1 MQSPA
6 PVPSATQVQVQGP
19 EQAQVQA
26 QAQGPARA
34 LAPVGGSRVLVAE
47 GLEAVLPSGAGVGPW
62 SGEIRAGE
70 QVLLLGPSGS
80 GKSTLLRVLAGAIPS
95 HQRGRVTGSVRLLD
109 GAAGGPV
116 DGPDDRPAGGAAD
129 GFAGGAGA
137 IDPVAGGVLATAPV
151 LGHLGQDPVDGVC
164 LPLIA
169 DDVALPLESAC
180 TPPERIGPRVHEVL
194 SAMGVGELAHR
205 SAATLSGGQ
214 LQRASLAAAIAA
226 RPRLLLLDE
235 PTAMLD
241 AEGVAA
247 VRSAVDAAAEQTG
260 CALLLVEHRLDDWA
274 GERGLDGL
282 PARTVALDRSG
293 RVLADG
299 PTREVLTAHGPA
311 LREQGCWL
319 PREIEERIGGSRP
332 AESAGPV
339 EPAGSAGPVE
349 PAEAA
354 PHLESAEPVGSSVL
368 APLASATPRSEVLLH
383 LRDATLGPPDASG
396 RGEDA
401 VLAGADLE
409 IRAGRLLAVVGR
421 NGAGKS
427 TLLGALSRLDPLR
440 AGALEGAAAGLVLQ
454 RPESQFVADTVE
466 DELAASGAPP
476 DVRRAMLERL
486 DLADHAAQSP
496 YRLSGGQQRRLSLGA
511 MLLADRP
518 VLLADEPGYGLDRAA
533 HEAVFSLLRE
543 AADAGRGVVMT
554 THDLRS
560 LEAADEV
567 VVIADGRLVGPL
579 APAALVADD
588 ALLRRAGL
596 RVADRP
602 GPHLREDTEA
612 ERAGSSASARADGS
626 LTQGAGTPRSERSS
640 SAPADGAPPR
650 TALDPPVRPRA
661 PLARRDPTVLLG
673 LLTALSIV
681 CITLT
686 DPAPL
691 LVLYALLAAGTMLG
705 LRLGPFALVRAQA
718 PFVLFAAGVFM
729 VNVLSR
735 PGYEPWPD
743 LPVRVTSE
751 GIVLGAA
758 LALRALVIGLGA
770 VAVVRASDPGRTMT
784 SLRTHARLPARIAL
798 ALLAGQ
804 RLLEDLPRRW
814 ATITR
819 AHRLR
824 RPPSADG
831 TPARLG
837 PRAMARCAFA
847 LLVDAIRSSTRIAFA
862 LESRGLGTGERTQW
876 RTAALTRADGA
887 LVVGVVLAVAAV
899 LVLAG

>member
-1 MQSPA
+1 MGADPGR
-6 PVPSATQVQVQGP
+6 VQGP
-19 EQAQVQA
+19 EHLQAPEQDP
-26 QAQGPARA
+26 GPVRA
-34 LAPVGGSRVLVAE
+34 PAPSGEPRVLVAE

-109 GAAGGPV
+109 GT
-116 DGPDDRPAGGAAD
+116 AGGAS
-129 GFAGGAGA
+129 A

-241 AEGVAA
+241 AEGVAE
-247 VRSAVDAAAEQTG
+247 VRSAVDAATDQTG
-260 CALLLVEHRLDDWA
+260 CALLLVEHRLDEWA
-274 GERGLDGL
+274 GEQGLDGL

-299 PTREVLTAHGPA
+299 PTREVLTAHGPV

-319 PREIEERIGGSRP
+319 PREIEERIGAP
-332 AESAGPV
+332 
-339 EPAGSAGPVE
+339 EPIGAV
-349 PAEAA
+349 
-354 PHLESAEPVGSSVL
+354 SV
-368 APLASATPRSEVLLH
+368 PLASATPRSEVLLH

-396 RGEDA
+396 RGDDA
-401 VLAGADLE
+401 VLTGADLE

-440 AGALEGAAAGLVLQ
+440 AGTLEGAAAGLVLQ

-466 DELAASGAPP
+466 DELAASGAPQ

-518 VLLADEPGYGLDRAA
+518 VLLADEPGYGLDRSAQ
-533 HEAVFSLLRE
+533 EAVLSLLRE

-579 APAALVADD
+579 APSDLLADD

-596 RVADRP
+596 RVADRL
-602 GPHLREDTEA
+602 GPHPREGTEA
-612 ERAGSSASARADGS
+612 ERAGSSAPVRADGS
-626 LTQGAGTPRSERSS
+626 LSPGAGSPLSEQQS
-640 SAPADGAPPR
+640 SAPADDPAPRTALDPLARPR
-650 TALDPPVRPRA
+650 TALDPPARPRA

-705 LRLGPFALVRAQA
+705 LRLGPLALARAQA

-735 PGYEPWPD
+735 PGHEPWPD

-876 RTAALTRADGA
+876 RTAALTRTDGA

-899 LVLAG
+899 LALAG

>member
-1 MQSPA
+1 MRAPA
-6 PVPSATQVQVQGP
+6 PAGEP
-19 EQAQVQA
+19 
-26 QAQGPARA
+26 
-34 LAPVGGSRVLVAE
+34 RVLVAE

-95 HQRGRVTGSVRLLD
+95 HQRGRVTGRVRLFHGTAGDPAD
-109 GAAGGPV
+109 GMAGGPH
-116 DGPDDRPAGGAAD
+116 DGTAGGAAD
-129 GFAGGAGA
+129 GFDEGAGV

-247 VRSAVDAAAEQTG
+247 VRSAVDAATDQTG

-299 PTREVLTAHGPA
+299 PTREVLTAHGPV

-319 PREIEERIGGSRP
+319 PREIEERIGAP
-332 AESAGPV
+332 
-339 EPAGSAGPVE
+339 EPIGTV
-349 PAEAA
+349 
-354 PHLESAEPVGSSVL
+354 SV
-368 APLASATPRSEVLLH
+368 PLASATPRSEVLLH

-396 RGEDA
+396 RGDDA
-401 VLAGADLE
+401 VLTGADLE

-440 AGALEGAAAGLVLQ
+440 AGTLEGAAAGLVLQ

-466 DELAASGAPP
+466 DELAASGAPQ

-518 VLLADEPGYGLDRAA
+518 VLLADEPGYGLDRSAQ
-533 HEAVFSLLRE
+533 EAVLSLLRE

-579 APAALVADD
+579 APSDLLADD

-596 RVADRP
+596 RVAGRL
-602 GPHLREDTEA
+602 GPHPREGTEA
-612 ERAGSSASARADGS
+612 ERAGSSAPVRADGS
-626 LTQGAGTPRSERSS
+626 LSPGAGSPLSEQQS
-640 SAPADGAPPR
+640 SAPADDLAPRTALDPLARPR
-650 TALDPPVRPRA
+650 TALDPPARPRA

-705 LRLGPFALVRAQA
+705 LRLGPLALARAQA
-718 PFVLFAAGVFM
+718 PFVLFAAGVLM

-735 PGYEPWPD
+735 PGHEPWPD

-831 TPARLG
+831 TPGRLG

-876 RTAALTRADGA
+876 RTAALTRADGV
-887 LVVGVVLAVAAV
+887 LVGGVVLAVAAV

>member
-1 MQSPA
+1 MSAEVYAAGAAPVQAKGPEHLQAPEQEQGPILAPA
-6 PVPSATQVQVQGP
+6 PAGDP
-19 EQAQVQA
+19 
-26 QAQGPARA
+26 
-34 LAPVGGSRVLVAE
+34 RVLVAE

-62 SGEIRAGE
+62 SGEILAGE

-95 HQRGRVTGSVRLLD
+95 HQRGRVTGTVRLFD
-109 GAAGGPV
+109 GTAGDPADGMAGGPD
-116 DGPDDRPAGGAAD
+116 DGTAGGAAD
-129 GFAGGAGA
+129 GFAEGVGV

-247 VRSAVDAAAEQTG
+247 VRSAVDAATDPTG
-260 CALLLVEHRLDDWA
+260 CALLLVEHRLDEWA

-319 PREIEERIGGSRP
+319 PREIEERIGAP
-332 AESAGPV
+332 
-339 EPAGSAGPVE
+339 EPIGAV
-349 PAEAA
+349 
-354 PHLESAEPVGSSVL
+354 SV
-368 APLASATPRSEVLLH
+368 PLASATPRSEVLLH

-396 RGEDA
+396 RGDDA
-401 VLAGADLE
+401 VLTGADLE

-440 AGALEGAAAGLVLQ
+440 AGTLEGAAAGLVLQ

-466 DELAASGAPP
+466 DELAASGASQ

-486 DLADHAAQSP
+486 DLADHASQSP

-533 HEAVFSLLRE
+533 HEAVLALLRE

-560 LEAADEV
+560 LEVADEV

-579 APAALVADD
+579 APAALLADD

-602 GPHLREDTEA
+602 G
-612 ERAGSSASARADGS
+612 SAHADD
-626 LTQGAGTPRSERSS
+626 
-640 SAPADGAPPR
+640 PAPR
-650 TALDPPVRPRA
+650 TALDPPALPRA

-705 LRLGPFALVRAQA
+705 LRLGPLALARAQA

-735 PGYEPWPD
+735 PGHEPWPD

-784 SLRTHARLPARIAL
+784 SLRTHAHLPARIAL

-824 RPPSADG
+824 RPPAADG
-831 TPARLG
+831 TPGRLG

-899 LVLAG
+899 LALAG

>member
-1 MQSPA
+1 M
-6 PVPSATQVQVQGP
+6 
-19 EQAQVQA
+19 
-26 QAQGPARA
+26 
-34 LAPVGGSRVLVAE
+34 
-47 GLEAVLPSGAGVGPW
+47 
-62 SGEIRAGE
+62 
-70 QVLLLGPSGS
+70 
-80 GKSTLLRVLAGAIPS
+80 
-95 HQRGRVTGSVRLLD
+95 
-109 GAAGGPV
+109 
-116 DGPDDRPAGGAAD
+116 
-129 GFAGGAGA
+129 
-137 IDPVAGGVLATAPV
+137 AGGVLATAPV

-247 VRSAVDAAAEQTG
+247 VRSAVDAATDQTG
-260 CALLLVEHRLDDWA
+260 CALLLVEHRLDEWA
-274 GERGLDGL
+274 GEQGLDGL

-299 PTREVLTAHGPA
+299 PTREVLTAHGPV

-319 PREIEERIGGSRP
+319 PREIEERIGAP
-332 AESAGPV
+332 
-339 EPAGSAGPVE
+339 EPIGAV
-349 PAEAA
+349 
-354 PHLESAEPVGSSVL
+354 SV
-368 APLASATPRSEVLLH
+368 PLAAATPRSEVLLH

-396 RGEDA
+396 RGDDA
-401 VLAGADLE
+401 VLTGADLE

-440 AGALEGAAAGLVLQ
+440 AGTLEGAAAGLVLQ

-466 DELAASGAPP
+466 DELAASGAPQ

-518 VLLADEPGYGLDRAA
+518 VLLADEPGYGLDRSAQ
-533 HEAVFSLLRE
+533 EAVLSLLRE

-579 APAALVADD
+579 APSDLLADD

-596 RVADRP
+596 RVADRL
-602 GPHLREDTEA
+602 GPHPREGTEA
-612 ERAGSSASARADGS
+612 ERAGSSAPVRADGS
-626 LTQGAGTPRSERSS
+626 LSPGAGSPLSEQQS
-640 SAPADGAPPR
+640 SAPADDPAPRTALDPLARPR
-650 TALDPPVRPRA
+650 TALDPPARPRA

-705 LRLGPFALVRAQA
+705 LRLGPLALARAQA

-735 PGYEPWPD
+735 PGHEPWPD

-876 RTAALTRADGA
+876 RTAALTRTDGA

>member
-1 MQSPA
+1 MGADPGR
-6 PVPSATQVQVQGP
+6 VQGP
-19 EQAQVQA
+19 EHLQAPEQDP
-26 QAQGPARA
+26 GPVRA
-34 LAPVGGSRVLVAE
+34 PAPSGEPRVLVAE

-109 GAAGGPV
+109 GT
-116 DGPDDRPAGGAAD
+116 AGGAS
-129 GFAGGAGA
+129 A

-247 VRSAVDAAAEQTG
+247 VRSAVDAATDQTG
-260 CALLLVEHRLDDWA
+260 CALLLVEHRLDEWA
-274 GERGLDGL
+274 GEQGLDGL

-299 PTREVLTAHGPA
+299 PTREVLTAHGPV

-319 PREIEERIGGSRP
+319 PREIEERIGAP
-332 AESAGPV
+332 
-339 EPAGSAGPVE
+339 EPIGAV
-349 PAEAA
+349 
-354 PHLESAEPVGSSVL
+354 SV
-368 APLASATPRSEVLLH
+368 PLASATPRSEVLLH

-396 RGEDA
+396 RGDDA
-401 VLAGADLE
+401 VLTGADLE

-440 AGALEGAAAGLVLQ
+440 AGTLEGAAAGLVLQ

-466 DELAASGAPP
+466 DELAASGAPQ

-518 VLLADEPGYGLDRAA
+518 VLLADEPGYGLDRSAQ
-533 HEAVFSLLRE
+533 EAVLSLLRE

-579 APAALVADD
+579 APSDLLADD

-596 RVADRP
+596 RVADRL
-602 GPHLREDTEA
+602 GPHPREGTEA
-612 ERAGSSASARADGS
+612 ERAGSSAPVRADGS
-626 LTQGAGTPRSERSS
+626 LSPGAGSPLSEQQS
-640 SAPADGAPPR
+640 SAPADDPAPR
-650 TALDPPVRPRA
+650 TALDPLARPRTALDPSARPRA

-705 LRLGPFALVRAQA
+705 LRLGPLALARAQA

-735 PGYEPWPD
+735 PGHEPWPD

-876 RTAALTRADGA
+876 RTAALTRTDGA

>member
-1 MQSPA
+1 MSAEAHAAGAA
-6 PVPSATQVQVQGP
+6 PGQVQGP
-19 EQAQVQA
+19 EHVQA
-26 QAQGPARA
+26 PEQEP
-34 LAPVGGSRVLVAE
+34 APVRAPAPAGDPRVLVAE

-62 SGEIRAGE
+62 SGDIRAGE

-109 GAAGGPV
+109 GT
-116 DGPDDRPAGGAAD
+116 AGGAS
-129 GFAGGAGA
+129 A

-247 VRSAVDAAAEQTG
+247 VRSAVDAATDQTG
-260 CALLLVEHRLDDWA
+260 CALLLVEHRLDEWA
-274 GERGLDGL
+274 GEQGLDGL

-299 PTREVLTAHGPA
+299 PTREVLTAHGPV

-319 PREIEERIGGSRP
+319 PREIEERIGAP
-332 AESAGPV
+332 
-339 EPAGSAGPVE
+339 EPIGAV
-349 PAEAA
+349 
-354 PHLESAEPVGSSVL
+354 SV
-368 APLASATPRSEVLLH
+368 PLAAATPRSEVLLH

-396 RGEDA
+396 RGDDA
-401 VLAGADLE
+401 VLTGADLE

-440 AGALEGAAAGLVLQ
+440 AGTLEGAAAGLVLQ

-466 DELAASGAPP
+466 DELAASGAPQ

-518 VLLADEPGYGLDRAA
+518 VLLADEPGYGLDRSAQ
-533 HEAVFSLLRE
+533 EAVLSLLRE

-579 APAALVADD
+579 APSDLLADD

-596 RVADRP
+596 RVADRL
-602 GPHLREDTEA
+602 GPHPREGTEA
-612 ERAGSSASARADGS
+612 ERAGSSAPVRADGS
-626 LTQGAGTPRSERSS
+626 LSPGAGSPLSEQQS
-640 SAPADGAPPR
+640 SAPADDPAPRTALDPLARPR
-650 TALDPPVRPRA
+650 TALDPPARPRA

-705 LRLGPFALVRAQA
+705 LRLGPLALARAQA

-735 PGYEPWPD
+735 PGDEPWPD

-876 RTAALTRADGA
+876 RTAALTRTDGA

>member
-1 MQSPA
+1 MGADPGR
-6 PVPSATQVQVQGP
+6 VQGP
-19 EQAQVQA
+19 EHLQAPEQDP
-26 QAQGPARA
+26 GPVRA
-34 LAPVGGSRVLVAE
+34 PAPSGEPRVLVAE

-95 HQRGRVTGSVRLLD
+95 HQRGRVTGRVRLFHGTAGDPAD
-109 GAAGGPV
+109 GMAGGPN
-116 DGPDDRPAGGAAD
+116 DGTAGGAAD
-129 GFAGGAGA
+129 GFDEGAGV

-180 TPPERIGPRVHEVL
+180 TPPERIGTRVHEVL

-241 AEGVAA
+241 AEGVAE
-247 VRSAVDAAAEQTG
+247 VRSAVDAATDQTG
-260 CALLLVEHRLDDWA
+260 CALLLVEHRLDEWA

-299 PTREVLTAHGPA
+299 PTREVLTAHGPV

-319 PREIEERIGGSRP
+319 PREIEERIGAP
-332 AESAGPV
+332 
-339 EPAGSAGPVE
+339 EPIGAV
-349 PAEAA
+349 
-354 PHLESAEPVGSSVL
+354 SV
-368 APLASATPRSEVLLH
+368 PLASATPRSEVLLH

-396 RGEDA
+396 RGDDA
-401 VLAGADLE
+401 VLTGADLE

-440 AGALEGAAAGLVLQ
+440 AGTLEGAAAGLVLQ

-466 DELAASGAPP
+466 DELAASGAPQ

-518 VLLADEPGYGLDRAA
+518 VLLADEPGYGLDRSAQ
-533 HEAVFSLLRE
+533 EAVLSLLRE

-579 APAALVADD
+579 APSDLLADD

-596 RVADRP
+596 RVADRL
-602 GPHLREDTEA
+602 GPHPREGTEA
-612 ERAGSSASARADGS
+612 ERAGSSAPVRADGS
-626 LTQGAGTPRSERSS
+626 LSPGAGSPLSEQQS
-640 SAPADGAPPR
+640 SAPADDPAPR
-650 TALDPPVRPRA
+650 TALDPLARPRTALDPSARPRA

-705 LRLGPFALVRAQA
+705 LRLGPLALARAQA

-735 PGYEPWPD
+735 PGHEPWPD

-758 LALRALVIGLGA
+758 LAMRALVIGLGA

-876 RTAALTRADGA
+876 RTAALTRTDGA

>member
-1 MQSPA
+1 MSAEAHAAGAAPVQAKGAEHLQAPEQEQGPILAPA
-6 PVPSATQVQVQGP
+6 PAG
-19 EQAQVQA
+19 
-26 QAQGPARA
+26 
-34 LAPVGGSRVLVAE
+34 APRVLVAE

-62 SGEIRAGE
+62 SGEILAGE

-95 HQRGRVTGSVRLLD
+95 HQRGRVTGSVRLFEGTAGDPAD
-109 GAAGGPV
+109 GMAGGPD
-116 DGPDDRPAGGAAD
+116 DGTAGGAAD
-129 GFAGGAGA
+129 GFAEGASA

-180 TPPERIGPRVHEVL
+180 TSPERIGPRVHEVL

-247 VRSAVDAAAEQTG
+247 VRSAVDAATDQTG
-260 CALLLVEHRLDDWA
+260 CALLLVEHRLDEWA
-274 GERGLDGL
+274 GEQGLDGL

-299 PTREVLTAHGPA
+299 PTREVLTAHGPV

-319 PREIEERIGGSRP
+319 PREIEERIGAP
-332 AESAGPV
+332 
-339 EPAGSAGPVE
+339 EPIGAV
-349 PAEAA
+349 
-354 PHLESAEPVGSSVL
+354 SV
-368 APLASATPRSEVLLH
+368 PLASATPRSEVLLH

-401 VLAGADLE
+401 VLTGADLE

-440 AGALEGAAAGLVLQ
+440 AGTLEGAAAGLVLQ

-466 DELAASGAPP
+466 DELAASGASQ

-486 DLADHAAQSP
+486 DLADHASQSP

-533 HEAVFSLLRE
+533 HEAVLSLLRE

-560 LEAADEV
+560 LEVADEV

-579 APAALVADD
+579 APAALLADD

-602 GPHLREDTEA
+602 G
-612 ERAGSSASARADGS
+612 SAHADD
-626 LTQGAGTPRSERSS
+626 
-640 SAPADGAPPR
+640 PAPR
-650 TALDPPVRPRA
+650 TALDPPALPRA

-705 LRLGPFALVRAQA
+705 LRLGPLALARAQA

-735 PGYEPWPD
+735 PGHEPWPD

-876 RTAALTRADGA
+876 RTASLRRADGA

>member
-1 MQSPA
+1 MRAPA
-6 PVPSATQVQVQGP
+6 PSGEP
-19 EQAQVQA
+19 
-26 QAQGPARA
+26 
-34 LAPVGGSRVLVAE
+34 RVLVAE

-109 GAAGGPV
+109 GT
-116 DGPDDRPAGGAAD
+116 
-129 GFAGGAGA
+129 AGGAGA
-137 IDPVAGGVLATAPV
+137 IDPVEGGVLATAPV

-194 SAMGVGELAHR
+194 SAMGMGELAHR

-247 VRSAVDAAAEQTG
+247 VRSAVDAATDQTG
-260 CALLLVEHRLDDWA
+260 CALLLVEHRLDEWA
-274 GERGLDGL
+274 GEQGLDGL

-299 PTREVLTAHGPA
+299 PTREVLTAHGPV

-319 PREIEERIGGSRP
+319 PREIEERIGAP
-332 AESAGPV
+332 
-339 EPAGSAGPVE
+339 EPIGAV
-349 PAEAA
+349 
-354 PHLESAEPVGSSVL
+354 SV
-368 APLASATPRSEVLLH
+368 PLASATPRSEVLLH

-396 RGEDA
+396 RGDDA
-401 VLAGADLE
+401 VLTGADLE

-440 AGALEGAAAGLVLQ
+440 AGTLEGAAAGLVLQ

-466 DELAASGAPP
+466 DELAASGAPQ

-518 VLLADEPGYGLDRAA
+518 VLLADEPGYGLDRSAQ
-533 HEAVFSLLRE
+533 EAVLSLLRE

-579 APAALVADD
+579 APSDLLADD

-596 RVADRP
+596 RVADRL
-602 GPHLREDTEA
+602 GPHPREGTEA
-612 ERAGSSASARADGS
+612 ERAGSSAPVRADGS
-626 LTQGAGTPRSERSS
+626 LSPGAGSPLSEQQS
-640 SAPADGAPPR
+640 SAPADDPAPR
-650 TALDPPVRPRA
+650 TALDPPARPRTALDPPARPRA

-705 LRLGPFALVRAQA
+705 LRLGPLALARAQA

-735 PGYEPWPD
+735 PGHEPWPD

-831 TPARLG
+831 TPGRLG

-887 LVVGVVLAVAAV
+887 LVVGVVLPVAAV
-899 LVLAG
+899 LALAG

>member
-1 MQSPA
+1 MGADPGR
-6 PVPSATQVQVQGP
+6 VQGP
-19 EQAQVQA
+19 EHLQAPEQDP
-26 QAQGPARA
+26 GPVRA
-34 LAPVGGSRVLVAE
+34 PAPSGEPRVLVAE

-109 GAAGGPV
+109 GTT
-116 DGPDDRPAGGAAD
+116 GGAS
-129 GFAGGAGA
+129 A

-180 TPPERIGPRVHEVL
+180 TPPERIGTRVHEVL

-247 VRSAVDAAAEQTG
+247 VRSAVDAATDQTG
-260 CALLLVEHRLDDWA
+260 CALLLVEHRLDEWA
-274 GERGLDGL
+274 GEQGLDGL

-299 PTREVLTAHGPA
+299 PTREVLTAHGPV

-319 PREIEERIGGSRP
+319 PREIEERIGAP
-332 AESAGPV
+332 
-339 EPAGSAGPVE
+339 EPIGAV
-349 PAEAA
+349 
-354 PHLESAEPVGSSVL
+354 SV
-368 APLASATPRSEVLLH
+368 PLAAATPRSEVLLH

-396 RGEDA
+396 RGDDA
-401 VLAGADLE
+401 VLTGADLE

-440 AGALEGAAAGLVLQ
+440 AGTLEGAAAGLVLQ

-466 DELAASGAPP
+466 DELAASGAPQ

-518 VLLADEPGYGLDRAA
+518 VLLADEPGYGLDRSAQ
-533 HEAVFSLLRE
+533 EAVLSLLRE

-579 APAALVADD
+579 APSDLLADD

-596 RVADRP
+596 RVADRL
-602 GPHLREDTEA
+602 GPHPREGTEA
-612 ERAGSSASARADGS
+612 ERAGSSAPVRADGS
-626 LTQGAGTPRSERSS
+626 LSPGAGSPLSEQQS
-640 SAPADGAPPR
+640 SAPADDPAPRTALDPLARPR
-650 TALDPPVRPRA
+650 TALDPPARPRA

-705 LRLGPFALVRAQA
+705 LRLGPLALARAQA

-735 PGYEPWPD
+735 PGDEPWPD

-876 RTAALTRADGA
+876 RTAALTRTDGA

-899 LVLAG
+899 LALAG

>member
-1 MQSPA
+1 MSAEAHALGAAPGQVQRSEHVQAPEQEPA
-6 PVPSATQVQVQGP
+6 PVRAPAPSGEP
-19 EQAQVQA
+19 
-26 QAQGPARA
+26 
-34 LAPVGGSRVLVAE
+34 RVLVAE

-109 GAAGGPV
+109 GT
-116 DGPDDRPAGGAAD
+116 AGGAS
-129 GFAGGAGA
+129 A

-247 VRSAVDAAAEQTG
+247 VRSAVDAATDQTG
-260 CALLLVEHRLDDWA
+260 CALLLVEHRLDEWA

-299 PTREVLTAHGPA
+299 PTREVLTAHGPV

-319 PREIEERIGGSRP
+319 PREIEERIGAP
-332 AESAGPV
+332 
-339 EPAGSAGPVE
+339 EPIGAV
-349 PAEAA
+349 
-354 PHLESAEPVGSSVL
+354 SV
-368 APLASATPRSEVLLH
+368 PLASATPRSEVLLH

-396 RGEDA
+396 RGDDA
-401 VLAGADLE
+401 VLTGADLE

-440 AGALEGAAAGLVLQ
+440 AGTLEGAAAGLVLQ

-466 DELAASGAPP
+466 DELAASGAPQ

-518 VLLADEPGYGLDRAA
+518 VLLADEPGYGLDRSAQ
-533 HEAVFSLLRE
+533 EAVLSLLRE

-579 APAALVADD
+579 APSDLLADD

-596 RVADRP
+596 RVADRL
-602 GPHLREDTEA
+602 GPHPREGTEA
-612 ERAGSSASARADGS
+612 ERAGSSAPVRADGS
-626 LTQGAGTPRSERSS
+626 LSPGAGSPLSEQQS
-640 SAPADGAPPR
+640 SAPADDPAPR
-650 TALDPPVRPRA
+650 TALDPLARPRTALDPSARPRA

-705 LRLGPFALVRAQA
+705 LRLGPLALARAQA
-718 PFVLFAAGVFM
+718 PFVLFAAGVLM

-735 PGYEPWPD
+735 PGHEPWPD

-876 RTAALTRADGA
+876 RTAALTRTDGA

>member
-1 MQSPA
+1 M
-6 PVPSATQVQVQGP
+6 QVQGP
-19 EQAQVQA
+19 EHLQAPEQDP
-26 QAQGPARA
+26 GPVRA
-34 LAPVGGSRVLVAE
+34 PAPSGEPRVLVAE

-109 GAAGGPV
+109 GTTCGPDDGMAGGTAGGPD
-116 DGPDDRPAGGAAD
+116 DGP
-129 GFAGGAGA
+129 AGGAGA

-180 TPPERIGPRVHEVL
+180 TPPERIGTRVHEVL

-241 AEGVAA
+241 AEGVAE
-247 VRSAVDAAAEQTG
+247 VRSAVDAATDQTG
-260 CALLLVEHRLDDWA
+260 CALLLVEHRLDEWA

-299 PTREVLTAHGPA
+299 PTREVLTAHGPV

-319 PREIEERIGGSRP
+319 PREIEERIGAP
-332 AESAGPV
+332 
-339 EPAGSAGPVE
+339 EPIGAV
-349 PAEAA
+349 
-354 PHLESAEPVGSSVL
+354 SV
-368 APLASATPRSEVLLH
+368 PLASATPRSEVLLH

-396 RGEDA
+396 RGDDA
-401 VLAGADLE
+401 VLTGADLE

-440 AGALEGAAAGLVLQ
+440 AGTLEGAAAGLVLQ

-466 DELAASGAPP
+466 DELAASGAPQ

-518 VLLADEPGYGLDRAA
+518 VLLADEPGYGLDRSAQ
-533 HEAVFSLLRE
+533 EAVLSLLRE

-579 APAALVADD
+579 APSDLLADD

-596 RVADRP
+596 RVADRL
-602 GPHLREDTEA
+602 GPHPREGTEA
-612 ERAGSSASARADGS
+612 ERAGSSAPVRADGS
-626 LTQGAGTPRSERSS
+626 LSPGAGSPLSEQQS
-640 SAPADGAPPR
+640 SAPADDPAPR
-650 TALDPPVRPRA
+650 TALDPLARPRTALDPSARPRA

-705 LRLGPFALVRAQA
+705 LRLGPLALARAQA
-718 PFVLFAAGVFM
+718 PFVLFAAGVLM

-735 PGYEPWPD
+735 PGHEPWPD

-862 LESRGLGTGERTQW
+862 LESRGLCTGERTQW
-876 RTAALTRADGA
+876 RTAALTRTDGA

>member
-1 MQSPA
+1 MSAEAHAAGAA
-6 PVPSATQVQVQGP
+6 PGQVQGP
-19 EQAQVQA
+19 EHLQAPEQE
-26 QAQGPARA
+26 P
-34 LAPVGGSRVLVAE
+34 APVRAPAPAGEPRVLVAE

-109 GAAGGPV
+109 GTTGGPDDGMAGGTAGGPD
-116 DGPDDRPAGGAAD
+116 DGP
-129 GFAGGAGA
+129 AGGAGA

-247 VRSAVDAAAEQTG
+247 VRSAVDAATDQTG
-260 CALLLVEHRLDDWA
+260 CALLLVEHRLDEWA
-274 GERGLDGL
+274 GEQGLDGL

-299 PTREVLTAHGPA
+299 PTREVLTAHGPV

-319 PREIEERIGGSRP
+319 PREIEERIGAP
-332 AESAGPV
+332 
-339 EPAGSAGPVE
+339 EPIGAV
-349 PAEAA
+349 
-354 PHLESAEPVGSSVL
+354 SV
-368 APLASATPRSEVLLH
+368 PLASATPRSEVLLH

-396 RGEDA
+396 RGDDA
-401 VLAGADLE
+401 VLTGADLE

-440 AGALEGAAAGLVLQ
+440 AGTLEGAAAGLVLQ

-466 DELAASGAPP
+466 DELAASGAPQ

-518 VLLADEPGYGLDRAA
+518 VLLADEPGYGLDRSAQ
-533 HEAVFSLLRE
+533 EAVLSLLRE

-579 APAALVADD
+579 APSDLLADD

-596 RVADRP
+596 RVADRL
-602 GPHLREDTEA
+602 GPHPREGTEA
-612 ERAGSSASARADGS
+612 ERAGSSAPVRADGS
-626 LTQGAGTPRSERSS
+626 LSPGAGSPLSEQQS
-640 SAPADGAPPR
+640 SAPADDPAPR
-650 TALDPPVRPRA
+650 TALDPLARPRTALDPSARPRA

-705 LRLGPFALVRAQA
+705 LRLGPLELARAQA
-718 PFVLFAAGVFM
+718 PFVLFAAGVLM

-735 PGYEPWPD
+735 PGHEPWPD

-876 RTAALTRADGA
+876 RTAALTRTDGA

>member
-1 MQSPA
+1 M
-6 PVPSATQVQVQGP
+6 QVQGP
-19 EQAQVQA
+19 EHLQAPEQEP
-26 QAQGPARA
+26 GPVRA
-34 LAPVGGSRVLVAE
+34 PAPAGEPRVLVAE

-62 SGEIRAGE
+62 SGDIRAGE

-109 GAAGGPV
+109 GT
-116 DGPDDRPAGGAAD
+116 AGGAS
-129 GFAGGAGA
+129 A

-180 TPPERIGPRVHEVL
+180 SPLERIGPRVHEVL

-247 VRSAVDAAAEQTG
+247 VRSAVDAATDQTG

-319 PREIEERIGGSRP
+319 PREIEERIGAP
-332 AESAGPV
+332 
-339 EPAGSAGPVE
+339 EPIGAV
-349 PAEAA
+349 
-354 PHLESAEPVGSSVL
+354 SV
-368 APLASATPRSEVLLH
+368 PLASATPRSEVLLH

-396 RGEDA
+396 RGDDA
-401 VLAGADLE
+401 VLTGADLE

-440 AGALEGAAAGLVLQ
+440 AGTLEGAAAGLVLQ

-466 DELAASGAPP
+466 DELAASDAPQ

-518 VLLADEPGYGLDRAA
+518 VLLADEPGYGLDRSAQ
-533 HEAVFSLLRE
+533 EAVLSLLRE

-567 VVIADGRLVGPL
+567 VVIADGWLVGPL
-579 APAALVADD
+579 APSDLLADD

-596 RVADRP
+596 RVADRL
-602 GPHLREDTEA
+602 GPHPREGTEA
-612 ERAGSSASARADGS
+612 ERAGSSAPVRADGS
-626 LTQGAGTPRSERSS
+626 LSPGAGSPLSEQQS
-640 SAPADGAPPR
+640 SAPADDPAPR
-650 TALDPPVRPRA
+650 TALDPPALPRA

-705 LRLGPFALVRAQA
+705 LRLGPFALARAQA

-735 PGYEPWPD
+735 PGHEPWPD

-831 TPARLG
+831 TPGRLG

-899 LVLAG
+899 LALAG

>member
-1 MQSPA
+1 MSAEAHAAGAA
-6 PVPSATQVQVQGP
+6 PGQEQGP
-19 EQAQVQA
+19 IR
-26 QAQGPARA
+26 P
-34 LAPVGGSRVLVAE
+34 PVTAGDPRVLVAE

-95 HQRGRVTGSVRLLD
+95 HQSGRVTGTVRLFD
-109 GAAGGPV
+109 GTAGDQADGMAAGAAGGPG
-116 DGPDDRPAGGAAD
+116 DGTAGGAAD
-129 GFAGGAGA
+129 GVAEGTGV

-247 VRSAVDAAAEQTG
+247 VRGAVDAATDQTG
-260 CALLLVEHRLDDWA
+260 CALLLVEHRLDEWA

-299 PTREVLTAHGPA
+299 PTREVLTAHGRA
-311 LREQGCWL
+311 LREQGCLL
-319 PREIEERIGGSRP
+319 PREIEERIGGSWP
-332 AESAGPV
+332 A
-339 EPAGSAGPVE
+339 EPAGSA
-349 PAEAA
+349 
-354 PHLESAEPVGSSVL
+354 ESAGSAVSV
-368 APLASATPRSEVLLH
+368 PSASATPRSEVLLH
-383 LRDATLGPPDASG
+383 LRDATLGPPGPSG
-396 RGEDA
+396 RGEGA

-409 IRAGRLLAVVGR
+409 IRAGSLLAVVGR

-440 AGALEGAAAGLVLQ
+440 VGTLEGAAAGLVLQ

-466 DELAASGAPP
+466 DELSASGAPH
-476 DVRRAMLERL
+476 DVRGAMLERL
-486 DLADHAAQSP
+486 DLADHASQSP

-533 HEAVFSLLRE
+533 HEAVLALLRE

-560 LEAADEV
+560 LEVADEV

-579 APAALVADD
+579 APGALLADD

-596 RVADRP
+596 RVAGRS
-602 GPHLREDTEA
+602 GPQLREDTEA
-612 ERAGSSASARADGS
+612 ERAGSSAPARTDGS
-626 LTQGAGTPRSERSS
+626 LTPGMGTTRSERSS
-640 SAPADGAPPR
+640 GAGTPCSERPRSVPADQPAPR
-650 TALDPPVRPRA
+650 TALDPPTLPRA

-705 LRLGPFALVRAQA
+705 LHLGPLALARAQA

-735 PGYEPWPD
+735 PGHEPWPD

-784 SLRTHARLPARIAL
+784 SLRTHARLPARVAL

-814 ATITR
+814 TTITR

-824 RPPSADG
+824 RPASADG